1 MHLTADLRSAFRS
14 LAKRPATTA
23 LVVLILALGIGAN
36 TAMFSIVNAV
46 LLRPLPFERPSE
58 LAMVWLDNRVEGW
71 HRDITSY
78 PNFLDWR
85 QNQSFEALAGYR
97 PLAVALTS
105 GGEPI
110 EVQAATVTANF
121 FSTLGVPPARGRGF
135 TAEEEQ
141 EGKDQVVVLSH
152 RLWKGRFGGD
162 PGLVGRAIEL
172 GGESHTVVGI
182 APPSLDFPAGT
193 EVWAPL
199 APDEGTRSARGSLW
213 LYVVGRLRP
222 GVTLAAAQ
230 VEMTGIA
237 ERLER
242 EYPQLNRELGINL
255 VPLQKDLVGEVRPAL
270 LVLLAAVFAVLL
282 IACANLANLLLARA
296 GEREQE
302 FALRSALG
310 AGRRRLLTQ
319 LLWESLVLAGLGGLG
334 GVLLA
339 AWASPLLLAWGAR
352 ELPRLPAGGLDLPV
366 LLFTLGVSLATG
378 IAFGLAPGLHLA
390 RARLGSS
397 LKEAG
402 RGAQGGRKAARL
414 RRVLVAAE
422 VALAMVL
429 LVGAGLLV
437 RSLGNLG
444 RVDMGLAAEGRLT
457 FRLQLPPTTY
467 PTRVEVRRFYEELLA
482 RLETLPGVRS
492 AGAASAVLIGRLP
505 SATNVTI
512 EGIAPQ
518 GALDQRSVAL
528 DAVSPRLFEVA
539 GMPLVRGR
547 AFDATDGP
555 EVAPVAIVNEA
566 MVRQFWKGQDAL
578 GRRFKYGSATS
589 QDPWRTVI
597 GVVADTRRSG
607 ADQEVMPATF
617 LPLAQVPRRSMM
629 VVVHAEGDPMALA
642 PAIQKEVW
650 SLDETLPVSSIATL
664 QKLLDDRLGPRR
676 FQVLLL
682 GLFASLALVL
692 AVVGIYGVVS
702 YLVELQAGEIGV
714 RMALG
719 AGAERIAKMVVR
731 QVLALVGPGLALGL
745 AGGLLLSRFLRSFL
759 FGISALDPATFA
771 AVALLLATVA
781 IAAGLLPARRAARL
795 DPVEVLRK
803 G

>member
-1 MHLTADLRSAFRS
+1 MHLTTDLRSAFRA

-23 LVVLILALGIGAN
+23 VVVLILALGIGAN
-36 TAMFSIVNAV
+36 TAMFGIVNAV

-58 LAMVWLDNRVEGW
+58 LTMLWLDNRVQGW

-78 PNFLDWR
+78 PNLLDWR
-85 QNQSFEALAGYR
+85 QNRSFDSLAAYR
-97 PLAVALTS
+97 PLSIALTS

-121 FSTLGVPPARGRGF
+121 FSTLGALPARGRGF

-141 EGKDQVVVLSH
+141 EGKDRVVVLSH
-152 RLWKGRFGGD
+152 RLWQGRFGGD
-162 PGLVGRAIEL
+162 PALVGRTVEL
-172 GGESHTVVGI
+172 GGESRTVVGI

-199 APDEGTRSARGSLW
+199 APDEGARSARGSLW

-222 GVTLAAAQ
+222 QVTLAAAQ
-230 VEMTGIA
+230 AEMTGIA

-242 EYPQLNRELGINL
+242 EYPQINEGLGINL
-255 VPLQKDLVGEVRPAL
+255 VPLQTDLVGEVRPAL

-302 FALRSALG
+302 FALRAALG
-310 AGRRRLLTQ
+310 ATRRRLLVQ
-319 LLWESLVLAGLGGLG
+319 LLWESVVLAGLGGLG

-339 AWASPLLLAWGAR
+339 WWASPLLLAWGAR
-352 ELPRLPAGGLDLPV
+352 ELPRLPGAGLDLPV
-366 LLFTLGVSLATG
+366 LLFTLAVSLATG

-390 RARLGSS
+390 RTRLASS
-397 LKEAG
+397 LKETG
-402 RGAQGGRKAARL
+402 RGSSGGRKAARV
-414 RRVLVAAE
+414 RRVLVASE

-437 RSLGNLG
+437 RSLGKLS
-444 RVDMGLAAEGRLT
+444 RVDVGLAAEGRLT

-467 PTRVEVRRFYEELLA
+467 PTRVEVHRFYEELLG
-482 RLETLPGVRS
+482 RLEALPGVRS
-492 AGAASAVLIGRLP
+492 AGVASAVLISRLP
-505 SATNVTI
+505 NATNVTI
-512 EGIAPQ
+512 EGVAAQ
-518 GALDQRSVAL
+518 GVEDQRAVAL
-528 DAVSPRLFEVA
+528 DAVSPRLFEVT

-547 AFDATDGP
+547 AFDSTDGP
-555 EVAPVAIVNEA
+555 EAAPVAIVNEA
-566 MVRQFWKGQDAL
+566 MVRQYWQGQDAL
-578 GRRFKYGSATS
+578 GRRFKYGSAAS
-589 QDPWRTVI
+589 QDPWRTVV

-607 ADQEVMPATF
+607 ADQEAMPATF
-617 LPLAQVPRRSMM
+617 LPLAQVPRRSMT
-629 VVVHAEGDPMALA
+629 VVVHAQGDPLALT

-650 SLDETLPVSSIATL
+650 SLDEALPVSSVATM

-719 AGAERIAKMVVR
+719 AGGERIAKMVLR

-745 AGGLLLSRFLRSFL
+745 VGGLLLSRFLRSFL
-759 FGISALDPATFA
+759 FRVSSLDPATFA
-771 AVALLLATVA
+771 AVSLLLAMVA
-781 IAAGLLPARRAARL
+781 VAAGLLPARRAANL
-795 DPVEVLRK
+795 DPVEVLRR